1 MENVKKALVCD
12 WLDVYSGAERCIE
25 QFNKLYDFDIFA
37 LVDFMSADDRE
48 LVLGGKKV
56 STTFIQKLP
65 FAKRFFRHYLPLF
78 SRAIESIDLRGYEL
92 VLSSSHCVA
101 KNILTDATQLHIS
114 YMYSPTRYAWDMK
127 ELYLEGQNALLR
139 PFIAELLYRFRI
151 WDGSCANRSD
161 KIIAISHFIASRIK
175 KIYGRDAAVIYPPVN
190 TGDFRLQEK
199 KDDYFIT
206 CGRLVGYKRTDLL
219 VRAFNESGLKLVV
232 VGDGEQMS
240 ELKAIAKP
248 NVELLGKVSKDELV
262 KLLGSA
268 RGFVYAGV
276 EDFGIAALEAMSCGT
291 PVIAYDK
298 GGVAESVKGSQKGGF
313 GSSGVLFSAQNESS
327 LNAAIKASFE
337 LDYDPAKLSAY
348 AKTFSNENFRKNI
361 NEYLKKEYEIFK
373 ETH

>member
-37 LVDFMSADDRE
+37 LVDFMSADDRG
-48 LVLGGKKV
+48 LVLGGKHA

-65 FAKRFFRHYLPLF
+65 FARRFFRHYLPLF

-101 KNILTDATQLHIS
+101 KNVLTDTTQLHIS
-114 YMYSPTRYAWDMK
+114 YMHSPTRYAWDMSFA
-127 ELYLEGQNALLR
+127 YLEGQNALLR
-139 PFIAELLYRFRI
+139 PIIAEILHHFRI
-151 WDGSCANRSD
+151 WDGSCADRSD
-161 KIIAISHFIASRIK
+161 KIIANSHFIASRIK
-175 KIYGRDAAVIYPPVN
+175 KIYGRDSTVIYPPVN
-190 TGDFRLQEK
+190 TDDFILQEK

-206 CGRLVGYKRTDLL
+206 CGRLVGYKRADLL

-232 VGDGEQMS
+232 VGGGEQMS
-240 ELKAIAKP
+240 ELKSIAKP
-248 NVELLGKVSKDELV
+248 NIELLGRVSKDELIR
-262 KLLGSA
+262 LLGSA

-298 GGVAESVKGSQKGGF
+298 GGVAESVRGSLKSGF
-313 GSSGVLFSAQNESS
+313 GASGVLFGAQDENA
-327 LNAAIKASFE
+327 LNAAIKASYE
-337 LDYDPAKLSAY
+337 LEYDPKSLNAY

-361 NEYLKKEYEIFK
+361 DEYLKKEYEIFK

>member
-1 MENVKKALVCD
+1 MKNIKKALVCD

-37 LVDFMSADDRE
+37 LVDFMSAEDRD
-48 LVLGGKKV
+48 LVLGGKFART
-56 STTFIQKLP
+56 SFIQNLP

-101 KNILTDATQLHIS
+101 KNVLTDTTQLHIS

-127 ELYLEGQNALLR
+127 ELYLEGQNAFLR
-139 PFIAELLYRFRI
+139 PIIAEILHRFRI
-151 WDGSCANRSD
+151 WDGSCANRAD

-175 KIYGRDAAVIYPPVN
+175 KIYGRDSTVIYPPVN
-190 TGDFRLQEK
+190 ADDFTLCES

-206 CGRLVGYKRTDLL
+206 CGRLVGYKRADLL

-248 NVELLGKVSKDELV
+248 NVELLGKVSKNELV
-262 KLLGSA
+262 KLLGGA

-298 GGVAESVKGSQKGGF
+298 GGVAESVKGSLNSGF
-313 GSSGVLFSAQNESS
+313 GASGVLFSAQSESS
-327 LNAAIKASFE
+327 LNEAIKASFE
-337 LDYDPAKLSAY
+337 LDYAPAKLSDY

-361 NEYLKKEYEIFK
+361 NEYLNKEYEIFK

>member
-1 MENVKKALVCD
+1 
-12 WLDVYSGAERCIE
+12 
-25 QFNKLYDFDIFA
+25 
-37 LVDFMSADDRE
+37 
-48 LVLGGKKV
+48 
-56 STTFIQKLP
+56 
-65 FAKRFFRHYLPLF
+65 
-78 SRAIESIDLRGYEL
+78 
-92 VLSSSHCVA
+92 
-101 KNILTDATQLHIS
+101 
-114 YMYSPTRYAWDMK
+114 
-127 ELYLEGQNALLR
+127 
-139 PFIAELLYRFRI
+139 
-151 WDGSCANRSD
+151 
-161 KIIAISHFIASRIK
+161 
-175 KIYGRDAAVIYPPVN
+175 
-190 TGDFRLQEK
+190 
-199 KDDYFIT
+199 
-206 CGRLVGYKRTDLL
+206 
-219 VRAFNESGLKLVV
+219 
-232 VGDGEQMS
+232 MS

-262 KLLGSA
+262 KLLGRA